1 MILELLVVGDA
12 PLIPKFSGLIV
23 GHPTRQNMYLVER
36 FGRKPTVVLTTT
48 IMATC
53 RQLHVEAVDIL
64 YTRNTFVYHMAPAKH
79 VHMFM
84 IRLVVLHISGTKHE
98 AADRIVSLL
107 KACPNITKLTLHA
120 AETFW
125 FVMEA
130 RLNAAEEHA
139 ALLNQVAADFKA
151 MCTISGVSIP
161 SQLELV
167 GLRHSNMGD
176 DDLELEARYRRLHGN
191 SELYNLLK
199 RTSFHPNYAS
209 LLQLGRQFLEM
220 AKAKHH
226 RVAR

>member
-1 MILELLVVGDA
+1 MILELLVVGNA
-12 PLIPKFSGLIV
+12 PLVPRFSGQIV

-36 FGRKPTVVLTTT
+36 FGRKPTVVLNTNV
-48 IMATC
+48 MATS
-53 RQLHVEAVDIL
+53 RQLYAEAVDIL

-79 VHMFM
+79 IHMSM
-84 IRLVVLHISGTKHE
+84 IRRVVLHISGTKHE
-98 AADRIVSLL
+98 AADRIVELL

-120 AETFW
+120 AEKFW
-125 FVMEA
+125 FVTEA
-130 RLNAAEEHA
+130 RLDAAEERT
-139 ALLNQVAADFKA
+139 ALLNKVAADFKA
-151 MCTISGVSIP
+151 MYTISGVSIP

-176 DDLELEARYRRLHGN
+176 DDLELESRYRRLHGDC
-191 SELYNLLK
+191 ELYDLLK